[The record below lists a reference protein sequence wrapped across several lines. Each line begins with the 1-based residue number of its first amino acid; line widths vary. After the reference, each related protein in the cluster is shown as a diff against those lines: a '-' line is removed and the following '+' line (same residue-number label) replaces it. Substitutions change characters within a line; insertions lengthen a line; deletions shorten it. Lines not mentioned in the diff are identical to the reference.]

1 MPTFWNPRQPPV
13 GLPPAPKPSPA
24 LGFVPPTLRC
34 PALTPAHSGC
44 LTFKFLEDP
53 AGGGRKGAA
62 TAWRASGL
70 HTQQENRFNKRLL
83 SPCCA
88 PAVWPP
94 CGVSATAPRTAGHLL
109 NFLAGSEV
117 PRLSV
122 ADVRVSPGMPAAICK
137 GSVCDGGKHPEV
149 LSQSRSGQPCVF
161 PQATPAPS
169 PGP

>member
-1 MPTFWNPRQPPV
+1 MRLLCGPPV
-13 GLPPAPKPSPA
+13 GSVPLP
-24 LGFVPPTLRC
+24 L
-34 PALTPAHSGC
+34 
-44 LTFKFLEDP
+44 
-53 AGGGRKGAA
+53 
-62 TAWRASGL
+62 AWL
-70 HTQQENRFNKRLL
+70 
-83 SPCCA
+83 C
-88 PAVWPP
+88 
-94 CGVSATAPRTAGHLL
+94 TAGHLL

-161 PQATPAPS
+161 PQATLAPS